1 MSVKVVLLG
10 TSGVGKT
17 SLIQVKVNGSM
28 GDQLATIQPQEIH
41 YSKNINGTEVK
52 VSVWDTPGQ
61 YTFRNMVKNFLRGA
75 VGIIFTYDVSNRETF
90 DELEDWYHF
99 VSETIKPSFVIL
111 VANKCDLDRQVD
123 SKEEI
128 EWTSQHGIQKLIQT
142 SAKTKEGV
150 ELLFDTISEYAY
162 QFRDNTP
169 KSDVPLSDDTKN
181 GKKKKKCCQ

>member
-1 MSVKVVLLG
+1 MSKVILLG
-10 TSGVGKT
+10 SSGVGKT

-28 GDQLATIQPQEIH
+28 GDQIATIQPQEIH
-41 YSKNINGTEVK
+41 YSQQISGCEVK

-61 YTFRNMVKNFLRGA
+61 YTFRNMVKNFLREA

-90 DELEDWYHF
+90 DELEDWFHF
-99 VSETIKPSFVIL
+99 VSETIKPSFYIL

-123 SKEEI
+123 TKDEI
-128 EWTSQHGIQKLIQT
+128 EWINQHGIKKIIQT

-150 ELLFDTISEYAY
+150 DLLFDTIAENVYE
-162 QFRDNTP
+162 FRD
-169 KSDVPLSDDTKN
+169 KSQSVSAVALSDDTKG